1 MHKSNSA
8 VQLRAEEEI
17 FAKVQTWF
25 RFPLNSSARVTLRR
39 DPNICI
45 CPDFYSEEARVIG
58 EIFAHI
64 GKPKKAQDNKIANDI
79 LKMLLLEQ
87 DTGMKYKKYIVVCDE
102 EEFRALGGESALA
115 ESIRQ
120 FGVKLRLVRI
130 SSELRSELL
139 AAQSRQKMVNE
150 S

>member
-1 MHKSNSA
+1 MHKSNST
-8 VQLRAEEEI
+8 VQLKAEEEI
-17 FAKVQTWF
+17 
-25 RFPLNSSARVTLRR
+25 L
-39 DPNICI
+39 
-45 CPDFYSEEARVIG
+45 
-58 EIFAHI
+58 
-64 GKPKKAQDNKIANDI
+64 PKKIANDI
-79 LKMLLLEQ
+79 LKMLLLEK
-87 DTGMKYKKYIVVCDE
+87 DTGVEYKKYIVVCDE